1 MPYIPPPPP
10 PPSAIKASTSS
21 RRTSHSRSYFSSE
34 ISSPVGH
41 FLHIHRLVR
50 DIRQMPW
57 LATGGRITSGYVPK
71 FSSARAKERMSR
83 SRRVQAEMERVSGA
97 ASWYTPSP
105 KQREKMER
113 NQRRREKYL
122 KHHDHDHDAVQR
134 LGKNE
139 SSRRHHEH
147 RPRHFSSN
155 STSPGRSTP
164 SRRHSSKARRHRSSF
179 RNGYPYYMPSTQSPF
194 AYPYPYGTQ
203 PMYMIS
209 SSPNAFSPGPSS
221 GRPATA
227 QPSAQGLAPPDA
239 GKDRASR
246 PASVASRMTVT
257 QDSRRGPARDL
268 PTPPQAQAV
277 YMFPAFMSPPGS
289 PVPSAGQAGMPF
301 PQPIPFPYPPSSWP
315 GVPPPSQQPNLA
327 TG

>member
-1 MPYIPPPPP
+1 M
-10 PPSAIKASTSS
+10 KASTSS

-41 FLHIHRLVR
+41 FLHIHRLIR

-57 LATGGRITSGYVPK
+57 IATGGRITSGYVPK

-83 SRRVQAEMERVSGA
+83 SRRVQSEMERISGA

-122 KHHDHDHDAVQR
+122 EHHDHDHDAVQR
-134 LGKNE
+134 SAGKNE

-147 RPRHFSSN
+147 RNRYLSSN
-155 STSPGRSTP
+155 STSPRHSTP

-179 RNGYPYYMPSTQSPF
+179 RNGYPYYMPPTQSPF
-194 AYPYPYGTQ
+194 TYPYPYGTQ
-203 PMYMIS
+203 PMYMIPS
-209 SSPNAFSPGPSS
+209 PPNAFSPGPSS
-221 GRPATA
+221 GRPATTTA
-227 QPSAQGLAPPDA
+227 QPTAQGLAPPDA
-239 GKDRASR
+239 GKGRASR
-246 PASVASRMTVT
+246 TASVASRMTVT
-257 QDSRRGPARDL
+257 QDSRRGPAREL
-268 PTPPQAQAV
+268 PTPPQPQAV
-277 YMFPAFMSPPGS
+277 YMFPTFMSPPGS
-289 PVPSAGQAGMPF
+289 PVPSGQAGMPF

-315 GVPPPSQQPNLA
+315 GVPPPSQQPNPA